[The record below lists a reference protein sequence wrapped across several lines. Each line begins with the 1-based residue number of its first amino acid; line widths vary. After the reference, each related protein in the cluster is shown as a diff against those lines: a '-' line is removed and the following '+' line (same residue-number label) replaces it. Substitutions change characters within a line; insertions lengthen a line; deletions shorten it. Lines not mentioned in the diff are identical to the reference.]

1 MPFEVNAVLAMI
13 GWSLLPV
20 ALGFLAGRVVLPL
33 LAKGLAR
40 RYDRRKEDT
49 LPWTLRK
56 YAFVMG
62 AVLSAYVLTLQLRAL
77 DEPFARQL
85 DWATVDIWIKSFATI
100 VGFMAVHR
108 AVHRA
113 IELAPPSLDASA
125 RSLLTKISAA
135 LIFGIAGVT
144 VLSLFKVD
152 VGPLLASL
160 GVIGIAVAL
169 ALQDTLGNYFAGITL
184 TIDKPLRP
192 GDYVR
197 MDGGVEGFVESVGWR
212 STRIKPFSESVIII
226 PNSKLATSI
235 LTNNYYP
242 DNGARVYVDCGVSYA
257 SDLAHVEAVCTAVA
271 KEVSG
276 TIEGG
281 DPEFE
286 PLVRYKTFGASNI
299 LFTIILR
306 ANDFDASFLLKHEY
320 IKALHQRFREEGIE
334 ISYPVREIRMS
345 ASAARQSS
353 DAANP

>member
-1 MPFEVNAVLAMI
+1 MPFDVNAVPAMI

-20 ALGFLAGRVVLPL
+20 GLGFLAGRLILPT

-56 YAFVMG
+56 YAVVMG
-62 AVLSAYVLTLQLRAL
+62 AVLSVYVLTLQLRAL
-77 DEPFARQL
+77 DEQFARQL
-85 DWATVDIWIKSFATI
+85 DWATVDIWIKSLATV
-100 VGFMAVHR
+100 VGFMALHR

-113 IELAPPSLDASA
+113 VELAPPALDASA

-135 LIFGIAGVT
+135 VIFGIAAVT

-184 TIDKPLRP
+184 AIDKPLRP

-197 MDGGVEGFVESVGWR
+197 MDGGVEGFVETIGWR
-212 STRIKPFSESVIII
+212 STRIKPFSESVVII

-242 DNGARVYVDCGVSYA
+242 DNGARVYVDCGVAYS
-257 SDLAHVEAVCTAVA
+257 SDLAQVEAVCVAVA
-271 KEVSG
+271 KEVSAG
-276 TIEGG
+276 TTGG

-286 PLVRYKTFGASNI
+286 PLVRFKTFGDSNI
-299 LFTIILR
+299 QFTVILR
-306 ANDFDASFLLKHEY
+306 ATDFDASFLLKHEF
-320 IKALHQRFREEGIE
+320 IKSLHQRFREEGIA
-334 ISYPVREIRMS
+334 ISYPVREIRMP
-345 ASAARQSS
+345 ASALLPPS
-353 DAANP
+353 DAANS